1 MNLLTI
7 KLKTKKNYSDKTI
20 QSTLSKLRTLN
31 GGNDFSNLDFLLN
44 KEAMDEILV
53 KYNDKSRQVVI
64 YTIITALESNYIRLP
79 SKVQPVL
86 KKYKEDYEALK
97 KDNMKNTNEK
107 TEKME
112 NNWINWSDVKEMW
125 EEMNKMYKNEDNDY
139 IDFNGDDDYIDFMLR
154 FVIMSLFVLLPPR
167 RNADYMNMYITN
179 MAEKDYDKLDEDKN
193 YINVHDQ
200 KFIFNKYKTSKTYGR
215 QVIEIKTELTKII
228 INYFSSRLDKSI
240 DLLQENKDTKLYP
253 PTEGKPFLV
262 FSDGRPL
269 NQDNHITRILNK
281 IFGKNIGA
289 SMLRNIYITNELP
302 NDIKKRK
309 EIAKMMGHSVSTQIN
324 NYTKE

>member
-1 MNLLTI
+1 MSKFMNLLTI

-31 GGNDFSNLDFLLN
+31 GGNDFSSLDFLLN
-44 KEAMDEILV
+44 KEAMDEILA

-125 EEMNKMYKNEDNDY
+125 EEMNKMYKNGDND
-139 IDFNGDDDYIDFMLR
+139 DLDFMLR

-167 RNADYMNMYITN
+167 RNADYMKMVITN
-179 MAEKDYDKLDEDKN
+179 DEDYDTMDDDKN
-193 YINVHDQ
+193 YINTETQ
-200 KFIFNKYKTSKTYGR
+200 EFIFNNYKTSKTYGR
-215 QVIEIKTELTKII
+215 QIIKIPDELFKII
-228 INYFSSRLDKSI
+228 LKYFMSRTRKTIKLIKEDKPNNE
-240 DLLQENKDTKLYP
+240 LRA
-253 PTEGKPFLV
+253 TEGSAFLV